1 MSLNTNTYA
10 AFSDELTKIA
20 GAKRSV
26 GKTLGGFIRKGWEDI
41 GGMPMERRIRG
52 FLPPK
57 KLRGGGW
64 LGKQDTWRRN
74 LPIGGKSMAV
84 GLTGAMV
91 PSALGKKDPLGQERS
106 RSERSVDLGADIG
119 GSLLGAGAAL
129 SLPGRKFK
137 LLKSIGGA
145 IGGSLL
151 GSRIATTPWRA
162 ARERASRP
170 VLSGQE
176 RRQLMGQRVVG
187 NQ

>member
-20 GAKRSV
+20 GAKSSI
-26 GKTLGGFIRKGWEDI
+26 GKTLGGFVRKGWDDL
-41 GGMPMERRIRG
+41 GGVPT
-52 FLPPK
+52 
-57 KLRGGGW
+57 RGGGW

-84 GLTGAMV
+84 GLTGAMI
-91 PSALGKKDPLGQERS
+91 PSAISKKDPLGRDRS
-106 RSERSVDLGADIG
+106 RTERSVDLGGDIG
-119 GSLLGAGAAL
+119 GSLLGVGAAL
-129 SLPGRKFK
+129 SLPGQKFK
-137 LLKSIGGA
+137 LLRSIGGA

-151 GSRIATTPWRA
+151 GSRTATTPWRA

-176 RRQLMGQRVVG
+176 RQKLMSQYTAG